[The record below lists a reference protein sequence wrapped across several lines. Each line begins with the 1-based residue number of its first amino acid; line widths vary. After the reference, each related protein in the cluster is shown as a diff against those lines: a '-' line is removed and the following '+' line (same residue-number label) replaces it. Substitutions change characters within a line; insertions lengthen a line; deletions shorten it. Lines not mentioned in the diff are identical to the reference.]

1 MYFSGKIS
9 NSFFTFLKRCEFDIS
24 QFYEV
29 TPLQMDF
36 LKDPH
41 SWMEAN
47 QVELLLNNMQK
58 AFQYQFMDKD
68 LVTTVGH
75 NSASLRSWG
84 GLDDFLKMFEAP
96 DEIHEKLEIF
106 FSYFVTPSFKIT
118 HKKQS
123 IYEFSFKTNFKE
135 RLYPT
140 VKNYLEAVLEALP
153 LFMGGALTEVKW
165 ENNQVVIFY
174 PSEKNLL
181 LPLKGLISFPE
192 RNTVLR
198 QVEYCEKNLKE
209 FKKTGL
215 PDLIEDTL
223 SILSQIK
230 KQNKEKKK

>member
-9 NSFFTFLKRCEFDIS
+9 NSFFTFLRRCEFDIS

-68 LVTTVGH
+68 IVTTVGH
-75 NSASLRSWG
+75 NSASLKSWG
-84 GLDDFLKMFEAP
+84 GLDDFLKMFESP

-106 FSYFVTPSFKIT
+106 FSYFVTPGFKIT
-118 HKKQS
+118 HKKQNV
-123 IYEFSFKTNFKE
+123 YEFSFKTNFKE

-140 VKNYLEAVLEALP
+140 VKNYLEAVLEGLP

-181 LPLKGLISFPE
+181 LPLEGLTSFPE

-215 PDLIEDTL
+215 PNLIEDTL

-230 KQNKEKKK
+230 KQKKWKKK